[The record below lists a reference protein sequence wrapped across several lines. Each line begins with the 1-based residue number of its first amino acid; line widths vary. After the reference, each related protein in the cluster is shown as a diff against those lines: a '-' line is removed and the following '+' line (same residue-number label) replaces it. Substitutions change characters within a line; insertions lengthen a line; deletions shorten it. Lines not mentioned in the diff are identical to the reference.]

1 MKKTI
6 LFFTLCLSL
15 SAGAC
20 ASAKTPVSQSTIL
33 AEDLSDS
40 QEDDILIGSP
50 NPFTVCAT
58 MEEAKSLIGFS
69 LTFPDVFS
77 EYPEETIQVLR
88 DDKMLEVMMVN
99 DTNQIC
105 IRKAEGCGDIS
116 GVYTEYDGT
125 CTITIADQAV
135 SLKGDDTIHLA
146 LWESGDYTYSLYSTE
161 GLSFFSVVDLISKIR

>member
-40 QEDDILIGSP
+40 QEDDILIVSP

-58 MEEAKSLIGFS
+58 MSFQS
-69 LTFPDVFS
+69 
-77 EYPEETIQVLR
+77 IQKKPFRYFAMTKCWKL
-88 DDKMLEVMMVN
+88 
-99 DTNQIC
+99 
-105 IRKAEGCGDIS
+105 
-116 GVYTEYDGT
+116 
-125 CTITIADQAV
+125 
-135 SLKGDDTIHLA
+135 
-146 LWESGDYTYSLYSTE
+146 
-161 GLSFFSVVDLISKIR
+161 